1 MSVARGGPEL
11 ARRVHQLR
19 RRIMTKHEMV
29 RKLVTHSVD
38 IALHENQCDL
48 LQTLFEKGFT
58 GFNNMP
64 RERLETEMRLRGIIS
79 FQEPDEEFDSDDAF
93 ASSEADVRTLLA
105 GAACAHSW
113 NHYFD

>member
-1 MSVARGGPEL
+1 
-11 ARRVHQLR
+11 
-19 RRIMTKHEMV
+19 
-29 RKLVTHSVD
+29 
-38 IALHENQCDL
+38 
-48 LQTLFEKGFT
+48 
-58 GFNNMP
+58 MP

-79 FQEPDEEFDSDDAF
+79 FQEPDEEFDSDEAF